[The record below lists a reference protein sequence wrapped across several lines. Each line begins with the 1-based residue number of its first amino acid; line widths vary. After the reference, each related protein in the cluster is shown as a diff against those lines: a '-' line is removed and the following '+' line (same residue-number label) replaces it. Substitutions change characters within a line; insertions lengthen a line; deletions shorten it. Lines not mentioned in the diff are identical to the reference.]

1 MTFGERL
8 SGPGR
13 PGQVFE
19 NNDSWTSIEN
29 LGARDVWGISGQ
41 EFYVTSGD
49 GIYRVGCQ
57 WAAGRWVSRSSAVR
71 RTPDPKRFFD
81 SAECSTKAASDRA
94 ARSWY
99 SPPVIRLVNVHCSF
113 DGVRALAG
121 LSLHVPEGAFLG
133 VIGPGGSGK
142 STLCRVVCGLERPA
156 GGVAIVGGV
165 DLMRAG
171 PGEIRSLQAR
181 CGMQF
186 QNDALFEH
194 MSVLDNVRYP
204 LRRLTSL
211 PEVEIE
217 GRAVERL
224 AMVGLAGLER
234 RLPNR
239 LSGGQRRRVA
249 LARACVTDPELLICD
264 DPTAGLDPVTSRRIL
279 DMIAGIRFQVRN
291 TVVLSSSDVVGTL
304 SVAERMALV
313 WDGMVIEEGTAS
325 SFQSSARREVRR
337 FLDDARLP
345 AEVAS

>member
-1 MTFGERL
+1 M
-8 SGPGR
+8 
-13 PGQVFE
+13 
-19 NNDSWTSIEN
+19 
-29 LGARDVWGISGQ
+29 
-41 EFYVTSGD
+41 
-49 GIYRVGCQ
+49 
-57 WAAGRWVSRSSAVR
+57 
-71 RTPDPKRFFD
+71 
-81 SAECSTKAASDRA
+81 
-94 ARSWY
+94 
-99 SPPVIRLVNVHCSF
+99 IRLVNVHCSF
-113 DGVRALAG
+113 DCVKALAG

-133 VIGPGGSGK
+133 VVGPGGSGK

-165 DLMRAG
+165 DLVRAG
-171 PGEIRSLQAR
+171 PREVRRLQAR

-325 SFQSSARREVRR
+325 SFQSTARREVRR